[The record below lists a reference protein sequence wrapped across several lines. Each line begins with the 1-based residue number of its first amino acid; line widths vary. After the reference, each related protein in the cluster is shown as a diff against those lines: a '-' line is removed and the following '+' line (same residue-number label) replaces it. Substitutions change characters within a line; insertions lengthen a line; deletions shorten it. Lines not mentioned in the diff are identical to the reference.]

1 MSKISKKARDLGER
15 AIDVLAEIMN
25 DWSEEAQHRIRA
37 AEGILDRG
45 YGKAAQ
51 AVIAVPMERAAR
63 EAAAQLTD
71 EELTE
76 IINGEYTVIEED
88 GGVELPALTHQ
99 TRDPLLE

>member
-88 GGVELPALTHQ
+88 GAVELPALTHQ